1 MWTRIK
7 DAVAKGRF
15 LPLGGMWVES
25 DTVMPSGEAIV
36 RQFSQGQ
43 RFFEREFGIRSKGV
57 WLPDSFGYSPALP
70 QLVRRA
76 GFDWFFTQ
84 KISWN
89 QVNVFPHHTFWWE
102 GIDGSRVLTHF
113 PPMDTYNSQLSGEE
127 LAKATHQFRESRR
140 ASGSI
145 APVGFGDGG
154 GGTTR
159 EMTGRAKRLA
169 DLEGSAKVRWEHPD
183 AFFERAREEL
193 TAHATSD
200 SAVWV
205 GELYLELHRATL
217 TSQHKTK
224 QGNRR
229 NEQLLVEAEAWAAT
243 ASARTGADYPYDE
256 LDALWQQVLLL
267 QFHDIL
273 PGTSVAWVHREAMA
287 QHAAITEGAQ
297 AIIERSL
304 RALVGEGDTALRANP
319 AVFAQAGVPALGV
332 ALAAAP
338 TSAPSTL
345 TELPDGGY
353 VLANDLVRVTLDAA
367 GHVTSAVDLAS
378 GRDAVAPG
386 REAERAAAAPGLPE
400 QVGRLGRG
408 PVLPQLGDRPARGRE
423 GHRRRRGRCGH
434 GDGAPAVLVVEPGAG
449 DHARAGQPHP
459 RGRHARPTGTRPR
472 SSSRWPSRSTCVPS
486 TWRRRRSSA
495 STSGSR
501 TPTRAGRPPSSRP
514 PCTGGCSPRSR
525 ASASAW

>member
-1 MWTRIK
+1 M
-7 DAVAKGRF
+7 
-15 LPLGGMWVES
+15 
-25 DTVMPSGEAIV
+25 
-36 RQFSQGQ
+36 
-43 RFFEREFGIRSKGV
+43 

-140 ASGSI
+140 ATGSI

-159 EMTGRAKRLA
+159 EMTGRAERLA

-273 PGTSVAWVHREAMA
+273 PGTSVAWVHREAVG
-287 QHAAITEGAQ
+287 AARGDHGG
-297 AIIERSL
+297 
-304 RALVGEGDTALRANP
+304 RAADHRHGPCGPSWARATRP
-319 AVFAQAGVPALGV
+319 AGQSRAVRPGGVAALGV
-332 ALAAAP
+332 ALAATP

-345 TELPDGGY
+345 TEQVDGGF
-353 VLANDLVRVTLDAA
+353 VLANDLVRVTLDAD
-367 GHVTSAVDLAS
+367 GHVTSAVDLA
-378 GRDAVAPG
+378 RVATPS
-386 REAERAAAAPGLPE
+386 RRAA
-400 QVGRLGRG
+400 
-408 PVLPQLGDRPARGRE
+408 
-423 GHRRRRGRCGH
+423 RRTCCSC
-434 GDGAPAVLVVEPGAG
+434 
-449 DHARAGQPHP
+449 
-459 RGRHARPTGTRPR
+459 TRT
-472 SSSRWPSRSTCVPS
+472 SR
-486 TWRRRRSSA
+486 
-495 STSGSR
+495 TSG
-501 TPTRAGRPPSSRP
+501 TPGTWTGSTATR
-514 PCTGGCSPRSR
+514 
-525 ASASAW
+525 